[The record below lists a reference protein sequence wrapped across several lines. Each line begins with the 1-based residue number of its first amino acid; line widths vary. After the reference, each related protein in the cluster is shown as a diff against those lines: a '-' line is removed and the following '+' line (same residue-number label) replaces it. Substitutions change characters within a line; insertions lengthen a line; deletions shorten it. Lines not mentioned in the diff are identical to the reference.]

1 MLGLGQ
7 ALTMTGDAVS
17 EVQGHLRAIAAG
29 YGYARAN
36 VSVLPTFLMVSV
48 REGEV
53 ALVRNID
60 GSRQLRLDQASAVIR
75 VARWAEEGRISP
87 AQGLVKLER
96 ALTMSSRFGTA
107 WYVIS
112 HALLTVGLGLVIGPV
127 SSQLWLYLLL
137 GTLVGAMKAW
147 SARRE
152 SNGALLALVAAAL
165 VSVIAFL
172 AQGGDEG
179 ASLRL
184 IVPPLVTFLPGALLT
199 MATVDLAMGEIM
211 TGASRFVAGLL
222 QLSLLAIA
230 IVVGAELV
238 GNPHTGPVAGP
249 TAPDWGTW
257 TAWLGVLV
265 FGW

>member
-112 HALLTVGLGLVIGPV
+112 HALLTVGSG
-127 SSQLWLYLLL
+127 SSSAQSHHNS
-137 GTLVGAMKAW
+137 GCICC
-147 SARRE
+147 SAR
-152 SNGALLALVAAAL
+152 S
-165 VSVIAFL
+165 S
-172 AQGGDEG
+172 
-179 ASLRL
+179 
-184 IVPPLVTFLPGALLT
+184 
-199 MATVDLAMGEIM
+199 
-211 TGASRFVAGLL
+211 
-222 QLSLLAIA
+222 
-230 IVVGAELV
+230 
-238 GNPHTGPVAGP
+238 
-249 TAPDWGTW
+249 AP
-257 TAWLGVLV
+257 
-265 FGW
+265 